1 MGAGT
6 IQSSDSVRRRQAA
19 GELTGRLRDF
29 GKRRKA
35 VAAMR
40 GAFWL
45 SLGAFT
51 FLWFVL
57 LAARLAV
64 ENAQAKIVELETLLD
79 QAEEKKS

>member
-6 IQSSDSVRRRQAA
+6 IESSDSVRRRQAA

-45 SLGAFT
+45 LALLGFG
-51 FLWFVL
+51 L
-57 LAARLAV
+57 LVVA
-64 ENAQAKIVELETLLD
+64 
-79 QAEEKKS
+79 